1 LTKKIKFEVKCTD
14 ALIEI
19 AGKRFLG
26 VSKKRCMIPSGVT
39 VTVIDGPLEV
49 SDSEERIVS
58 VLAVRH
64 VGTDGELHEGWVPAQ
79 ALEDSV

>member
-1 LTKKIKFEVKCTD
+1 MIKKIKFEVKCTD

-19 AGKRFLG
+19 AGRRFLG
-26 VSKKRCMIPSGVT
+26 VSKKRCVISSGAI

-49 SDSEERIVS
+49 SDSEEKTVS
-58 VLAVRH
+58 VFAVRH
-64 VGTDGELHEGWVPAQ
+64 AASDGEIHEGWVPAE